1 MRQYFEAGTR
11 WEDTF
16 PLRSRD
22 GTYRRFLS
30 CALPICNEGGNI
42 VRWFGTNTDV
52 TEQMEAGE
60 FEIIRY
66 RCSANYAT
74 ASHP

>member
-30 CALPICNEGGNI
+30 CALPICTSGGTI

-52 TEQMEAGE
+52 TEQMEAE
-60 FEIIRY
+60 KALRTLNETLEQRVQ
-66 RCSANYAT
+66 RR
-74 ASHP
+74 